1 MRNSQDASSHRPPI
15 DPHSGIASARTGR
28 TYWLDYL
35 RAFITVLV
43 VAHHSTLAYTTF
55 AHFNPQAYVASTHP
69 IVDDSR
75 AFGLDVFED
84 FNDVY
89 FMSLMFLISGI
100 FVLPS
105 LALKGSRIFLRDRF
119 RRLFI
124 PLMITV
130 GLIMPFGYTASWNL
144 AHHNWDL
151 HAFLVDYIAVEHWP
165 AGPAW
170 FIGILFVFNGIIS
183 GFYLRW
189 RATLDRWAGS
199 LANHSSRPL
208 ALFVRAYILTL
219 ILLLPFVLIFGAS
232 AWIGFG
238 PFAFQL
244 SRILLY
250 AGYFVVGMLLGAA
263 GTGKGL
269 LAGDSALMRY
279 SSIWLIGCILAYSA
293 LGIAGMH
300 IKALEDHNHLNE
312 DPGHPSLPPLL
323 VPVLYTPSVWPSF
336 HDSTGYSEKP
346 RRGQVWESSA
356 PTPMGS
362 TSSIMFLCFGSNT
375 SSLPSLPPRSSEV
388 RPHLRRLPD
397 TQLGHHHPAPKNPPG
412 RQIPVISSVP
422 AAPEIIMA
430 CHVVTRGHNYP
441 EPFHFSKFASKLPNA
456 RKPNEGTE
464 SGVSMM
470 SRSLRW

>member
-1 MRNSQDASSHRPPI
+1 MTSQLPSRS
-15 DPHSGIASARTGR
+15 GR

-55 AHFNPQAYVASTHP
+55 AHFNPQAYNASTHP
-69 IVDDSR
+69 IVDTSR
-75 AFGLDVFED
+75 AVGLDLFED
-84 FNDVY
+84 FNDVF

-105 LALKGSRIFLRDRF
+105 LARKGPLLFLRDRF

-130 GLIMPFGYTASWNL
+130 TFIMPLGYLASWNL

-165 AGPAW
+165 AGPPW
-170 FIGILFVFNGIIS
+170 FIGILFIFNGIIG

-189 RATLDRWAGS
+189 RATLGRWAGY
-199 LANHSSRPL
+199 LANHSPRPL
-208 ALFVRAYILTL
+208 GLFLRAYILTL
-219 ILLLPFVLIFGAS
+219 ILYLPFVLIFGGS

-279 SSIWLIGCILAYSA
+279 SPIWLIGCILAYCA
-293 LGIAGMH
+293 LGIAGLY
-300 IKALEDHNHLNE
+300 IQDLEDHNH
-312 DPGHPSLPPLL
+312 
-323 VPVLYTPSVWPSF
+323 
-336 HDSTGYSEKP
+336 
-346 RRGQVWESSA
+346 
-356 PTPMGS
+356 
-362 TSSIMFLCFGSNT
+362 
-375 SSLPSLPPRSSEV
+375 
-388 RPHLRRLPD
+388 
-397 TQLGHHHPAPKNPPG
+397 
-412 RQIPVISSVP
+412 
-422 AAPEIIMA
+422 
-430 CHVVTRGHNYP
+430 
-441 EPFHFSKFASKLPNA
+441 
-456 RKPNEGTE
+456 
-464 SGVSMM
+464 
-470 SRSLRW
+470 

>member
-1 MRNSQDASSHRPPI
+1 MHKSQAGSSHPPALSPNSP
-15 DPHSGIASARTGR
+15 DVPSRAGR

-105 LALKGSRIFLRDRF
+105 LARKGSRIFLRDRF

-130 GLIMPFGYTASWNL
+130 TFIMPVGYLASWNL

-151 HAFLVDYIAVEHWP
+151 HAFLVDYMAVEHWP
-165 AGPAW
+165 AGPTW
-170 FIGILFVFNGIIS
+170 FIGILFVFNGIIG

-189 RATLDRWAGS
+189 RGTLYHWAAS

-208 ALFVRAYILTL
+208 GLFVRAFILTL
-219 ILLLPFVLIFGAS
+219 ILYLPFVLIFGAS

-238 PFAFQL
+238 PVAFQL

-263 GTGKGL
+263 GTANGI
-269 LAGDSALMRY
+269 LAGDSGLMRHY
-279 SSIWLIGCILAYSA
+279 TIWVIGCIVAYSA
-293 LGIAGMH
+293 LGLAGIH
-300 IKALEDHNHLNE
+300 IRDLEAHNHLN
-312 DPGHPSLPPLL
+312 GTQAILL
-323 VPVLYTPSVWPSF
+323 YRPFWCLSCTLSCMAFLSRF
-336 HDSTGYSEKP
+336 HRIFRNTAARP
-346 RRGQVWESSA
+346 VWESLSA
-356 PTPMGS
+356 NAYGIYLVHYVFVLWIQYLLLP
-362 TSSIMFLCFGSNT
+362 L
-375 SSLPSLPPRSSEV
+375 SLPAVAKFFLTFIGALALSWIITALVRRIPPV
-388 RPHLRRLPD
+388 GKYL
-397 TQLGHHHPAPKNPPG
+397 
-412 RQIPVISSVP
+412 
-422 AAPEIIMA
+422 
-430 CHVVTRGHNYP
+430 
-441 EPFHFSKFASKLPNA
+441 
-456 RKPNEGTE
+456 
-464 SGVSMM
+464 
-470 SRSLRW
+470 

>member
-1 MRNSQDASSHRPPI
+1 MHKSQDTAAHPPASNPNSRVAP
-15 DPHSGIASARTGR
+15 SRAGR

-35 RAFITVLV
+35 RGFITVLV

-55 AHFNPQAYVASTHP
+55 AHFNPQVYVASTHP

-105 LALKGSRIFLRDRF
+105 LARKGSRIFLRDRF

-124 PLMITV
+124 PLLITV
-130 GLIMPFGYTASWNL
+130 TFIMPFGYLASWNL

-165 AGPAW
+165 AGPPW
-170 FIGILFVFNGIIS
+170 FIGILFVFNGIMG

-199 LANHSSRPL
+199 LANPSSRTL
-208 ALFVRAYILTL
+208 GLFVRAYILTL

-269 LAGDSALMRY
+269 LAGDSALMRHY
-279 SSIWLIGCILAYSA
+279 SIWLIGCILAYFA
-293 LGIAGMH
+293 LGIAGGH
-300 IKALEDHNHLNE
+300 IQDLENHNHLNE
-312 DPGHPSLPPLL
+312 IQATLLYRTFWCLSCTLSCMAFLSRFHRIFRKTAARPAWESLSANAYGIYLIHYVFVLWIQYLLLPVSLP
-323 VPVLYTPSVWPSF
+323 
-336 HDSTGYSEKP
+336 
-346 RRGQVWESSA
+346 A
-356 PTPMGS
+356 
-362 TSSIMFLCFGSNT
+362 I
-375 SSLPSLPPRSSEV
+375 
-388 RPHLRRLPD
+388 
-397 TQLGHHHPAPKNPPG
+397 A
-412 RQIPVISSVP
+412 
-422 AAPEIIMA
+422 
-430 CHVVTRGHNYP
+430 
-441 EPFHFSKFASKLPNA
+441 KFALTFIGALALSWIITALI
-456 RKPNEGTE
+456 RKIPLAGKY
-464 SGVSMM
+464 
-470 SRSLRW
+470 L

>member
-1 MRNSQDASSHRPPI
+1 MHKSQDASSHPP
-15 DPHSGIASARTGR
+15 ASNPNSRVAPSRAGR

-35 RAFITVLV
+35 RVFITVLV

-55 AHFNPQAYVASTHP
+55 AHFNPQAYIASTHP

-105 LALKGSRIFLRDRF
+105 LARKGSRIFLRDRF

-130 GLIMPFGYTASWNL
+130 AFIMPFGYLASWNL

-170 FIGILFVFNGIIS
+170 FIGILFVFNGIIG

-208 ALFVRAYILTL
+208 GLFVRAYILTL
-219 ILLLPFVLIFGAS
+219 ILYLPFVLIFGAS

-293 LGIAGMH
+293 LGIAGLH
-300 IKALEDHNHLNE
+300 IRDLEDHHHLNE
-312 DPGHPSLPPLL
+312 IQASL
-323 VPVLYTPSVWPSF
+323 LYRPFWCLSCTLSCMAFLSRF
-336 HDSTGYSEKP
+336 HRIFRNTAARP
-346 RRGQVWESSA
+346 VWESLSA
-356 PTPMGS
+356 NAYGIYLIHYVFVLWIQYLLLPV
-362 TSSIMFLCFGSNT
+362 
-375 SSLPSLPPRSSEV
+375 SLPAV
-388 RPHLRRLPD
+388 
-397 TQLGHHHPAPKNPPG
+397 A
-412 RQIPVISSVP
+412 
-422 AAPEIIMA
+422 
-430 CHVVTRGHNYP
+430 
-441 EPFHFSKFASKLPNA
+441 KFALTFVGSLTLSWA
-456 RKPNEGTE
+456 IITRLRKIPLVGKY
-464 SGVSMM
+464 
-470 SRSLRW
+470 L

>member
-1 MRNSQDASSHRPPI
+1 MHKSQGASSHPP
-15 DPHSGIASARTGR
+15 ASNPNSRVASSRAGR

-35 RAFITVLV
+35 RGFITVLV

-55 AHFNPQAYVASTHP
+55 AHFNPQAYIASTHP

-105 LALKGSRIFLRDRF
+105 LARKGSRIFLRDRF

-130 GLIMPFGYTASWNL
+130 AFIMPFGYLASWNL

-170 FIGILFVFNGIIS
+170 FIGILFVFNGIIG

-208 ALFVRAYILTL
+208 GLFVRAYILTL
-219 ILLLPFVLIFGAS
+219 ILYLPFVLIFGAS

-293 LGIAGMH
+293 LGIAGLH
-300 IKALEDHNHLNE
+300 IRDLEDHHHLNE
-312 DPGHPSLPPLL
+312 TQAILL
-323 VPVLYTPSVWPSF
+323 YRPFWCLSCTLSCMAFLSRF
-336 HDSTGYSEKP
+336 HRIFRKTAARP
-346 RRGQVWESSA
+346 VWESLSA
-356 PTPMGS
+356 NAYGIYLIHYVFVLWIQYLLLP
-362 TSSIMFLCFGSNT
+362 L
-375 SSLPSLPPRSSEV
+375 SLPAVAKFSLTFIGALAFSWIITTLIR
-388 RPHLRRLPD
+388 
-397 TQLGHHHPAPKNPPG
+397 K
-412 RQIPVISSVP
+412 IPL
-422 AAPEIIMA
+422 A
-430 CHVVTRGHNYP
+430 GKY
-441 EPFHFSKFASKLPNA
+441 L
-456 RKPNEGTE
+456 
-464 SGVSMM
+464 
-470 SRSLRW
+470 

>member
-1 MRNSQDASSHRPPI
+1 MRNSQEASSHRSPI
-15 DPHSGIASARTGR
+15 DPHSGIASSRTGR

-105 LALKGSRIFLRDRF
+105 LARKGSRIFLRDRF

-124 PLMITV
+124 PLLITV
-130 GLIMPFGYTASWNL
+130 AFIMPFGYLASWNL

-170 FIGILFVFNGIIS
+170 FIGILFVFNGIIG

-279 SSIWLIGCILAYSA
+279 SSIWLIGCILAYSV
-293 LGIAGMH
+293 LGNAGMH
-300 IKALEDHNHLNE
+300 IRDLQDHNHLN
-312 DPGHPSLPPLL
+312 DTQAILL
-323 VPVLYTPSVWPSF
+323 YRPFWCLSCTLSCMAFLSRF
-336 HDSTGYSEKP
+336 HRIFRKTAARP
-346 RRGQVWESSA
+346 VWESLSA
-356 PTPMGS
+356 NAYGIYLIHYVFVLWIQYLLLPV
-362 TSSIMFLCFGSNT
+362 
-375 SSLPSLPPRSSEV
+375 SLPAV
-388 RPHLRRLPD
+388 
-397 TQLGHHHPAPKNPPG
+397 A
-412 RQIPVISSVP
+412 
-422 AAPEIIMA
+422 
-430 CHVVTRGHNYP
+430 
-441 EPFHFSKFASKLPNA
+441 KFALTFIGALALSWAITALI
-456 RKPNEGTE
+456 RKIPLVGKY
-464 SGVSMM
+464 
-470 SRSLRW
+470 L

>member
-1 MRNSQDASSHRPPI
+1 MHKSQDTAAHPPASNPNSRVAP
-15 DPHSGIASARTGR
+15 SRAGR

-35 RAFITVLV
+35 RGFITVLV

-55 AHFNPQAYVASTHP
+55 AHFNPQVYVASTHP

-105 LALKGSRIFLRDRF
+105 LARKGSRIFLRDRF

-124 PLMITV
+124 PLLITV
-130 GLIMPFGYTASWNL
+130 TFIMPFGYLASWNL

-165 AGPAW
+165 AGPPW
-170 FIGILFVFNGIIS
+170 FIGILFVFNGIMG

-199 LANHSSRPL
+199 LANPSSRPL
-208 ALFVRAYILTL
+208 GLFVRAYILTL

-269 LAGDSALMRY
+269 LAGDSALMRHY
-279 SSIWLIGCILAYSA
+279 SIWLIGCILAYFA
-293 LGIAGMH
+293 LGIAGGH
-300 IKALEDHNHLNE
+300 IQDLENHNHLNE
-312 DPGHPSLPPLL
+312 IQATLLYRTFWCLSCTLSCMAFLSRFHRIFRKTAARPAWESLSANAYGIYLIHYVFVLWIQYLLLPVSLP
-323 VPVLYTPSVWPSF
+323 
-336 HDSTGYSEKP
+336 
-346 RRGQVWESSA
+346 A
-356 PTPMGS
+356 
-362 TSSIMFLCFGSNT
+362 I
-375 SSLPSLPPRSSEV
+375 
-388 RPHLRRLPD
+388 
-397 TQLGHHHPAPKNPPG
+397 A
-412 RQIPVISSVP
+412 
-422 AAPEIIMA
+422 
-430 CHVVTRGHNYP
+430 
-441 EPFHFSKFASKLPNA
+441 KFALTFIGALALSWIITALI
-456 RKPNEGTE
+456 RKIPLAGKY
-464 SGVSMM
+464 
-470 SRSLRW
+470 L